1 MIEKNTNEIFVRIL
15 RKMRIFAVDFNAMND
30 TKIEQMR
37 IDRNL
42 YLKKLI
48 DRQHNGMIKVITG
61 VRRCGKSFLVF
72 TIFCDYLRSQGVDDE
87 HIIKVNLENRRN
99 LRLRNPDALM
109 EYIDGKMAD
118 DKRYYILL
126 DEVQL
131 VDEFE
136 DVLNSYLSIPNADV
150 YVTGSNA
157 RFLSKDVITEFRG
170 RGDEVKVY
178 PLSFAEYMSAYSGSM
193 QLGLDEYMTYGGL
206 PFILSLKSEE
216 QKITYLKNLFD
227 ETYIKDIRDR
237 YKIRHEDELEELLN
251 IISSSVG
258 SLTNPAKLVRAFK
271 SVKNINITADTLKS
285 YLDYLCDSF
294 LVTKAM
300 RYDVKGKR
308 YIDTPYKYYFTDMGL
323 RNARLNF
330 RQSEKPHLMENIIF
344 NELLIRGFNV
354 DVGVVPVV
362 RADGEGRQ
370 HRSQLEI
377 DFVCNQGSRRYYI
390 QSAFQMESEEKRQQ
404 EQASLLGVRDSF
416 KKIIITGEESIIHRS
431 EQGITTMS
439 IYDFL
444 LNPESLDL

>member
-1 MIEKNTNEIFVRIL
+1 M
-15 RKMRIFAVDFNAMND
+15 
-30 TKIEQMR
+30 KIER
-37 IDRNL
+37 SI
-42 YLKKLI
+42 YIKKLI
-48 DRQHNGMIKVITG
+48 ERQHNGMIKVITG
-61 VRRCGKSFLVF
+61 VRRCGKSYLVF
-72 TIFCDYLRSQGVDDE
+72 NLFYDYLKSQGVDND
-87 HIIKVNLENRRN
+87 HIIMVNLESRRN
-99 LRLRNPDALM
+99 IKLRNPDSLLD
-109 EYIDGKMAD
+109 YIDSRMHD
-118 DKRYYILL
+118 DNMYYILL

-136 DVLNSYLSIPNADV
+136 DVLNSYLSVPNADV

-157 RFLSKDVITEFRG
+157 KFLSKDVITEFRG

-178 PLSFAEYMSAYSGSM
+178 PLSFSEYMSAYNGS
-193 QLGLDEYMTYGGL
+193 QQRGLDDYMTYGGL

-216 QKITYLKNLFD
+216 QKSTYLKNLFA
-227 ETYIKDIRDR
+227 ETYIKDIKDR
-237 YKIRHEDELEELLN
+237 YKIRHEDELEDLLN

-258 SLTNPAKLVRAFK
+258 SLTNPAKLVNTFK
-271 SVKNINITADTLKS
+271 SMKNISITADTLKS
-285 YLDYLCDSF
+285 YLEYLCDSF

-308 YIDTPYKYYFTDMGL
+308 YIDTPYKYYFTDTGL
-323 RNARLNF
+323 RNARINF
-330 RQSEKPHLMENIIF
+330 RQDEKTHLMENIIF

-362 RADGEGRQ
+362 KIGDDGKQ

-390 QSAFQMESEEKRQQ
+390 QSAFRMDSDDKLRQ
-404 EQASLLGVRDSF
+404 EQASLLNVRDSF
-416 KKIIITGEESIIHRS
+416 KKIIITGEEGLIHRN

-444 LNPESLDL
+444 LNPDSLEL

>member
-1 MIEKNTNEIFVRIL
+1 M
-15 RKMRIFAVDFNAMND
+15 
-30 TKIEQMR
+30 KIER
-37 IDRNL
+37 SI

-61 VRRCGKSFLVF
+61 VRRCGKSYLVF
-72 TIFCDYLRSQGVDDE
+72 NLFYDYLKSQGVDND
-87 HIIKVNLENRRN
+87 HIIMVNLESRRN
-99 LRLRNPDALM
+99 IKLRNPDSLLD
-109 EYIDGKMAD
+109 YIDSRMHD
-118 DKRYYILL
+118 DNMYYILL

-136 DVLNSYLSIPNADV
+136 DVLNSYLSVPNADV

-157 RFLSKDVITEFRG
+157 KFLSKDVITEFRG
-170 RGDEVKVY
+170 RGDEIKVY
-178 PLSFAEYMSAYSGSM
+178 PLSFSEYMSAYNGS
-193 QLGLDEYMTYGGL
+193 QQRGLDDYMTYGGL

-216 QKITYLKNLFD
+216 QKSTYLKNLFA
-227 ETYIKDIRDR
+227 ETYIKDIKDR
-237 YKIRHEDELEELLN
+237 YKIRHEDELEDLLN

-258 SLTNPAKLVRAFK
+258 SLTNPAKLVNTFK
-271 SVKNINITADTLKS
+271 SMKNISITADTLKS
-285 YLDYLCDSF
+285 YLEYLCDSF

-308 YIDTPYKYYFTDMGL
+308 YIDTPYKYYFTDTGL
-323 RNARLNF
+323 RNARINF
-330 RQSEKPHLMENIIF
+330 RQDEKTHLMENIIF

-362 RADGEGRQ
+362 KIGDDGKQ

-390 QSAFQMESEEKRQQ
+390 QSAFRMDSDDKLRQ
-404 EQASLLGVRDSF
+404 EQASLLNVRDSF
-416 KKIIITGEESIIHRS
+416 KKIIITGEEGLIHRN

-444 LNPESLDL
+444 LNPDSLEL

>member
-1 MIEKNTNEIFVRIL
+1 M
-15 RKMRIFAVDFNAMND
+15 
-30 TKIEQMR
+30 KIER
-37 IDRNL
+37 SI

-61 VRRCGKSFLVF
+61 VRRCGKSYLVF
-72 TIFCDYLRSQGVDDE
+72 NLFYEYLMSQGVDND
-87 HIIKVNLENRRN
+87 HIIMVNLESRRN
-99 LRLRNPDALM
+99 IKLRNPDSLLD
-109 EYIDGKMAD
+109 YIDSRMHD
-118 DKRYYILL
+118 DNMYYILL

-136 DVLNSYLSIPNADV
+136 DVLNSYLSVPNADV

-157 RFLSKDVITEFRG
+157 KFLSKDVITEFRG

-178 PLSFAEYMSAYSGSM
+178 PLSFSEYMSAYNGS
-193 QLGLDEYMTYGGL
+193 QQQGLDDYMTYGGL

-216 QKITYLKNLFD
+216 QKSTYLKNLFA
-227 ETYIKDIRDR
+227 ETYIKDIKDR
-237 YKIRHEDELEELLN
+237 YKIRHEDELEDLLN

-258 SLTNPAKLVRAFK
+258 SLTNPAKLVNTFK
-271 SVKNINITADTLKS
+271 SMKNISITADTLKS
-285 YLDYLCDSF
+285 YLEYLCDSF

-308 YIDTPYKYYFTDMGL
+308 YIDTPYKYYFTDTGL
-323 RNARLNF
+323 RNARINF
-330 RQSEKPHLMENIIF
+330 RQDEKTHLMENIIF

-362 RADGEGRQ
+362 KIGDDGKQ

-390 QSAFQMESEEKRQQ
+390 QSAFRMNSDDKLRQ
-404 EQASLLGVRDSF
+404 EQASLLNVRDSF
-416 KKIIITGEESIIHRS
+416 KKIIITGEEGLIHRN

-444 LNPESLDL
+444 LNPDSLEL

>member
-1 MIEKNTNEIFVRIL
+1 M
-15 RKMRIFAVDFNAMND
+15 
-30 TKIEQMR
+30 KIER
-37 IDRNL
+37 SI

-61 VRRCGKSFLVF
+61 VRRCGKSYLVF
-72 TIFCDYLRSQGVDDE
+72 NLFYDYLKSQGVDND
-87 HIIKVNLENRRN
+87 HIIMVNLESRRN
-99 LRLRNPDALM
+99 IKLRNPDSLLD
-109 EYIDGKMAD
+109 YIDSRMHD
-118 DKRYYILL
+118 DNMYYILL

-136 DVLNSYLSIPNADV
+136 DVLNSYLSVPNADV

-157 RFLSKDVITEFRG
+157 KFLSKDVITEFRG

-178 PLSFAEYMSAYSGSM
+178 PLSFSEYMSAYNGS
-193 QLGLDEYMTYGGL
+193 QQRGLDDYMTYGGL

-216 QKITYLKNLFD
+216 QKSTYLKNLFA
-227 ETYIKDIRDR
+227 ETYIKDIKDR
-237 YKIRHEDELEELLN
+237 YKIRHEDELEDLLN

-258 SLTNPAKLVRAFK
+258 SLTNPAKLVNTFK
-271 SVKNINITADTLKS
+271 SMKNISITADTLKS
-285 YLDYLCDSF
+285 YLEYLCDSF

-308 YIDTPYKYYFTDMGL
+308 YIDTPYKYYFTDNGL
-323 RNARLNF
+323 RNARINF
-330 RQSEKPHLMENIIF
+330 RQDEKTHLMENIIF

-362 RADGEGRQ
+362 KIGDDGKQ

-390 QSAFQMESEEKRQQ
+390 QSAFRMDSDDKLRQ
-404 EQASLLGVRDSF
+404 EQASLLNVRDSF
-416 KKIIITGEESIIHRS
+416 KKIIITGEEGLIHRN

-444 LNPESLDL
+444 LNPDSLEL

>member
-1 MIEKNTNEIFVRIL
+1 M
-15 RKMRIFAVDFNAMND
+15 
-30 TKIEQMR
+30 KIERR
-37 IDRNL
+37 I

-61 VRRCGKSFLVF
+61 VRRCGKSYLVF
-72 TIFCDYLRSQGVDDE
+72 NLFYDYLKSQGVDND
-87 HIIKVNLENRRN
+87 HIIMVNLESRRN
-99 LRLRNPDALM
+99 IKLRNPDSLLD
-109 EYIDGKMAD
+109 YIDSRMLD
-118 DKRYYILL
+118 DNMYYILL

-136 DVLNSYLSIPNADV
+136 DVLNSYLSVPNADV

-157 RFLSKDVITEFRG
+157 KFLSKDVITEFRG

-178 PLSFAEYMSAYSGSM
+178 PLSFSEYMSAYNGS
-193 QLGLDEYMTYGGL
+193 QQRGLDDYMTYGGL

-216 QKITYLKNLFD
+216 QKSTYLKNLFA
-227 ETYIKDIRDR
+227 ETYIKDIKDR
-237 YKIRHEDELEELLN
+237 YKIRHEDELEDLLN

-258 SLTNPAKLVRAFK
+258 SLTNPAKLVNTFK
-271 SVKNINITADTLKS
+271 SMKNISITADTLKS
-285 YLDYLCDSF
+285 YLEYLCDSF

-308 YIDTPYKYYFTDMGL
+308 YIDTPYKYYFTDTGL
-323 RNARLNF
+323 RNARINF
-330 RQSEKPHLMENIIF
+330 RQDEKTHLMENIIF

-362 RADGEGRQ
+362 KIGDDGKQ

-390 QSAFQMESEEKRQQ
+390 QSAFRMNSDDKLRQ
-404 EQASLLGVRDSF
+404 EQASLLNVRDSF
-416 KKIIITGEESIIHRS
+416 KKIIITGEEGLIHRN

-444 LNPESLDL
+444 LNPDSLDL